1 MVFVDECGSSMD
13 CWRNKALLKVMIA
26 LEVHEK
32 CGLREVRPTL
42 LEGGISE
49 D

>member
-1 MVFVDECGSSMD
+1 MN
-13 CWRNKALLKVMIA
+13 CWRNKALLGVMIA

-32 CGLREVRPTL
+32 CGLRLVRPTL
-42 LEGGISE
+42 LEDEISE

>member
-1 MVFVDECGSSMD
+1 MD
-13 CWRNKALLKVMIA
+13 CWRNKALLRVMLA

-32 CGLREVRPTL
+32 CCLREVRPTL
-42 LEGGISE
+42 LEGEVSE